1 MKKLVVILV
10 LIAVVVGAYFFVTVR
25 KKENGE
31 TTFTTAKLSKGTLE
45 NTVSSTGTLSA
56 IGTVE
61 VGTQVSG
68 TLKQVLVDFN
78 DHVKKDQLLAVLD
91 KRVLKSAVQ
100 EAKASLMK
108 ARAQEELAQ
117 ADFKRSKRLYDGKM
131 ISDQEFIQAKTSLAT
146 AKASVI
152 SAETSLNRAETNL
165 NYAEIRSPID
175 GTIIQRN
182 VEPGQTVA
190 ASFSTPT
197 LFLVAADLSKME
209 IQALVDE
216 SDIGQI
222 RLDQSVRFTVEAY
235 PDKSFSGMVK
245 QIRLQPSTVNNVVNY
260 TVIVNADNPDHL
272 LLPGMT
278 ATVDFIA
285 QHLEN
290 VLLIPNAALR
300 FKPTEAMKKTMR
312 EQMKKRMSRAGSGQ
326 QARPEG
332 NSGPASP
339 AVRRNNTRNFKLVW
353 ILGDNGKPEI
363 SGFIPGPTDGK
374 FTAVKLSRKL
384 KEGMEVIVGLRQKDG
399 SESGQPSF
407 RRRRLL

>member
-1 MKKLVVILV
+1 MKKLVVVLV
-10 LIAVVVGAYFFVTVR
+10 LIAVVVGVYFFVTAR
-25 KKENGE
+25 EKENGE
-31 TTFTTAKLSKGTLE
+31 TTFTTVKLTKGTLE

-117 ADFKRSKRLYDGKM
+117 ADFKRSKRLYDNKM
-131 ISDQEFIQAKTSLAT
+131 VSEQEFVQGKTNLAT

-165 NYAEIRSPID
+165 NYADIRSPID

-222 RLDQSVRFTVEAY
+222 RLNQSVRFTVEAY

-300 FKPTEAMKKTMR
+300 FKPTEAMQSAMR
-312 EQMKKRMSRAGSGQ
+312 EQMKKRMA
-326 QARPEG
+326 
-332 NSGPASP
+332 NSGGGQRMRPGNNSGSAP
-339 AVRRNNTRNFKLVW
+339 PTARHDRRRDFKMIW
-353 ILGDNGKPEI
+353 ILGEDGKPEM
-363 SGFIPGPTDGK
+363 SGFVPGPTDGK
-374 FTAVKLSRKL
+374 FTAVKQSRKL
-384 KEGMEVIVGLRQKDG
+384 KEGIEVIVGLNQKNSNG
-399 SESGQPSF
+399 SSHPSF
-407 RRRRLL
+407 RRRLL

>member
-1 MKKLVVILV
+1 MKKLIVILALV
-10 LIAVVVGAYFFVTVR
+10 AVAIGAWFFVASRGEKSGQATFNTV
-25 KKENGE
+25 
-31 TTFTTAKLSKGTLE
+31 KLKRGTLE

-78 DHVKKDQLLAVLD
+78 DHVKKNQLLAVLD

-100 EAKASLMK
+100 EARAGLMK
-108 ARAQEELAQ
+108 AHAQEEMAQ
-117 ADFKRSKRLYDGKM
+117 ADFKRSKRLYDDRM
-131 ISDQEFIQAKTSLAT
+131 VSEQDFVQAKTTLET

-152 SAETSLNRAETNL
+152 SAETSLNRSQTNL

-182 VEPGQTVA
+182 VESGQTVA

-222 RLDQSVRFTVEAY
+222 RLNQSVRFTVEAY
-235 PDKSFSGMVK
+235 PDKTFTGTVE

-260 TVIVNADNPDHL
+260 TVIVNADNPDHV

-290 VLLIPNAALR
+290 VLLVPNAALR
-300 FKPTEAMKKTMR
+300 FKPTEAMKQTMR
-312 EQMKKRMSRAGSGQ
+312 EQMKKRMENSGGSQGT
-326 QARPEG
+326 RPEG
-332 NSGPASP
+332 GRN
-339 AVRRNNTRNFKLVW
+339 RRRNFKMVW
-353 ILGDNGKPEI
+353 ILTDNGRPEM
-363 SGFIPGPTDGK
+363 SGFVPGPTDGK
-374 FTAVKLSRKL
+374 YTAVKRSRRL
-384 KEGMEVIVGLRQKDG
+384 KEGMEIIVGLNQANSNG
-399 SESGQPSF
+399 SSRSSF
-407 RRRRLL
+407 RRRLL

>member
-1 MKKLVVILV
+1 MKKIIVILV
-10 LIAVVVGAYFFVTVR
+10 LIAVAIGAWFFITNR
-25 KKENGE
+25 KENNKE
-31 TTFTTAKLSKGTLE
+31 AAFNTVKLKRGTLE

-78 DHVKKDQLLAVLD
+78 DHVKKGQLLAVLD

-100 EAKASLMK
+100 EAKASVMK
-108 ARAQEELAQ
+108 AHAEQEQAQ
-117 ADFKRSKRLYDGKM
+117 ADFKRSKRLFADKM
-131 ISDQEFIQAKTSLAT
+131 ISEQEYIQAKTALEM

-152 SAETSLNRAETNL
+152 SAETALDRAQTNL

-182 VEPGQTVA
+182 VESGQTVA

-222 RLDQSVRFTVEAY
+222 RLNQSVRFTVEAY
-235 PDKSFSGMVK
+235 PDKTFTGFVN
-245 QIRLQPSTVNNVVNY
+245 QIRLQPTTVNNVVNY
-260 TVIVNADNPDHL
+260 TVIVNADNPEHL

-278 ATVDFIA
+278 ATVDFVAEHI
-285 QHLEN
+285 EN
-290 VLLIPNAALR
+290 VLLVPNAALR
-300 FKPTEAMKKTMR
+300 FKPTEAMKQTMR
-312 EQMKKRMSRAGSGQ
+312 EQMKKRMGNSHGRQRTGI
-326 QARPEG
+326 EG
-332 NSGPASP
+332 NPGPASI
-339 AVRRNNTRNFKLVW
+339 ATSRSRRRGFKMVW
-353 ILGDNGKPEI
+353 IIGDNGKPEI
-363 SGFIPGPTDGK
+363 AGFVPGPSDGK
-374 FTAVKLSRKL
+374 FTAVKSSRKL
-384 KEGMEVIVGLRQKDG
+384 KEGMEIIVGLMENGG
-399 SESGQPSF
+399 SQSNRPSF
-407 RRRRLL
+407 RRRLL

>member
-1 MKKLVVILV
+1 MKKIVLILV
-10 LIAVVVGAYFFVTVR
+10 LIAIAIVAHLFITSRGRT
-25 KKENGE
+25 NGE
-31 TTFTTAKLSKGTLE
+31 ATFNTVKLKKGTLE

-78 DHVKKDQLLAVLD
+78 NHVKKDQLLAVLD

-100 EAKASLMK
+100 DARASLMK
-108 ARAQEELAQ
+108 TTAQEELAQ
-117 ADFKRSKRLYDGKM
+117 ADFKRSKRLYDDKLV
-131 ISDQEFIQAKTSLAT
+131 SEQEFVQAKTSLAT

-152 SAETSLNRAETNL
+152 SAETSLNRAQTNL
-165 NYAEIRSPID
+165 NYADIRSPID

-222 RLDQSVRFTVEAY
+222 RLDQSARFTVEAY
-235 PDKSFSGMVK
+235 PDNAFSGTVK
-245 QIRLQPSTVNNVVNY
+245 QIRLQPTTVNNVVNY

-300 FKPTEAMKKTMR
+300 FKPTETMKQAMR
-312 EQMKKRMSRAGSGQ
+312 DQMKKRMANSGGQ
-326 QARPEG
+326 RARPEG
-332 NSGPASP
+332 SFGSTPPGTGRN
-339 AVRRNNTRNFKLVW
+339 RRGDFKMVW
-353 ILGDNGKPEI
+353 ILTDNGKPET

-374 FTAVKLSRKL
+374 YTAVKRSRRL
-384 KEGMEVIVGLRQKDG
+384 KEGMEVIVGLNQTNSNG
-399 SESGQPSF
+399 SSRSSF
-407 RRRRLL
+407 RRRLF

>member
-10 LIAVVVGAYFFVTVR
+10 LIAVAVGAYFFVAAR
-25 KKENGE
+25 EKENGE
-31 TTFTTAKLSKGTLE
+31 TTFTTVKLTKGTLE

-117 ADFKRSKRLYDGKM
+117 ADFKRSKRLYDNKM
-131 ISDQEFIQAKTSLAT
+131 VSEQEFVQGKTNLAT

-165 NYAEIRSPID
+165 NYADIRSPID

-222 RLDQSVRFTVEAY
+222 RLNQSVRFTVEAY

-300 FKPTEAMKKTMR
+300 FKPTEAMQSAMR
-312 EQMKKRMSRAGSGQ
+312 EQMKKRMA
-326 QARPEG
+326 
-332 NSGPASP
+332 NSGGGQRMRPGNNSGSAP
-339 AVRRNNTRNFKLVW
+339 PTARHDRRRDFKMIW
-353 ILGDNGKPEI
+353 ILGEDGKPEM
-363 SGFIPGPTDGK
+363 SGFVPGPTDGK
-374 FTAVKLSRKL
+374 FTAVKRSRRL
-384 KEGMEVIVGLRQKDG
+384 KEGIEVIVGLNQKNSNG
-399 SESGQPSF
+399 SSHPSF
-407 RRRRLL
+407 RRRLL

>member
-1 MKKLVVILV
+1 M
-10 LIAVVVGAYFFVTVR
+10 
-25 KKENGE
+25 
-31 TTFTTAKLSKGTLE
+31 
-45 NTVSSTGTLSA
+45 SSTGTLSA

-68 TLKQVLVDFN
+68 TLKQILVDFN

-100 EAKASLMK
+100 DARANLMK
-108 ARAQEELAQ
+108 ARAQEELAK
-117 ADFKRSKRLYDGKM
+117 ADFKRSKRLYDDKLV
-131 ISDQEFIQAKTSLAT
+131 SEQEFVQAKTTLEIS
-146 AKASVI
+146 KASVI
-152 SAETSLNRAETNL
+152 SAETSLNRAQTNL

-222 RLDQSVRFTVEAY
+222 RLDQSARFTVEAY
-235 PDKSFSGMVK
+235 PDKSFSGTVK

-278 ATVDFIA
+278 TTVDFIA

-300 FKPTEAMKKTMR
+300 FKPTEAMKQAMQK
-312 EQMKKRMSRAGSGQ
+312 QMKKRMANSGDRQ
-326 QARPEG
+326 QARPQG
-332 NSGPASP
+332 SFGSPSP
-339 AVRRNNTRNFKLVW
+339 AAGRNRRRDFKMVW
-353 ILGDNGKPEI
+353 ILTSDGKPEM
-363 SGFIPGPTDGK
+363 SGFVPGPTDGK
-374 FTAVKLSRKL
+374 YTAVKRSRRL
-384 KEGMEVIVGLRQKDG
+384 KEGMEIIVGLSQKNSNG
-399 SESGQPSF
+399 SSQPSF
-407 RRRRLL
+407 RRRLF

>member
-25 KKENGE
+25 KKGNGE

-117 ADFKRSKRLYDGKM
+117 ADFKRSKRLYDDKM

-285 QHLEN
+285 EHLEN

-326 QARPEG
+326 QTRPER

-339 AVRRNNTRNFKLVW
+339 AARHDRRRNFKLVW

-374 FTAVKLSRKL
+374 HTAVKRSRKL
-384 KEGMEVIVGLRQKDG
+384 KEGMEVIVGLRQNG

-407 RRRRLL
+407 RHRRLL

>member
-1 MKKLVVILV
+1 MKKLVVVLV
-10 LIAVVVGAYFFVTVR
+10 LIAVVVGVYFFVTAR
-25 KKENGE
+25 EKENGE
-31 TTFTTAKLSKGTLE
+31 TTFTTVKLTKGTLE

-117 ADFKRSKRLYDGKM
+117 ADFKRSKRLYDNKM
-131 ISDQEFIQAKTSLAT
+131 VSEQEFVQGKTNLAT

-165 NYAEIRSPID
+165 NYADIRSPID

-222 RLDQSVRFTVEAY
+222 RLNQSVRFTVEAY

-300 FKPTEAMKKTMR
+300 FKPTEAMQTAMR
-312 EQMKKRMSRAGSGQ
+312 EQMKKRM
-326 QARPEG
+326 E
-332 NSGPASP
+332 NSGGGQRMRPGDNSGSAP
-339 AVRRNNTRNFKLVW
+339 PTARHDRRRDFKMIW
-353 ILGDNGKPEI
+353 ILGEDGKPEM
-363 SGFIPGPTDGK
+363 SGFVPGPTDGK
-374 FTAVKLSRKL
+374 FTAVKQSRKL
-384 KEGMEVIVGLRQKDG
+384 KEGIEVIVGLNQKNSNG
-399 SESGQPSF
+399 SSHPSF
-407 RRRRLL
+407 RRRLL

>member
-1 MKKLVVILV
+1 MKKLIVILV
-10 LIAVVVGAYFFVTVR
+10 LVAVAVGAYFFVTAR
-25 KKENGE
+25 EKENGE
-31 TTFTTAKLSKGTLE
+31 TTFTTVKLTKGTLE

-68 TLKQVLVDFN
+68 TLKQVLADFN

-100 EAKASLMK
+100 EARAGLMK

-117 ADFKRSKRLYDGKM
+117 ADFKRSKRLYDNKM
-131 ISDQEFIQAKTSLAT
+131 VSEQEFVQGKTNLAT

-165 NYAEIRSPID
+165 NYADIRSPID

-222 RLDQSVRFTVEAY
+222 RLNQSVRFTVEAY
-235 PDKSFSGMVK
+235 PDKSFSGTVK

-290 VLLIPNAALR
+290 ILLIPNAALR
-300 FKPTEAMKKTMR
+300 FKPTEAMQSAMR
-312 EQMKKRMSRAGSGQ
+312 EQMKKRMA
-326 QARPEG
+326 
-332 NSGPASP
+332 NSGGGQRMRPGNNSGSAPPA
-339 AVRRNNTRNFKLVW
+339 AGNDRRRDFKMVW
-353 ILGDNGKPEI
+353 ILGEDGKPEM

-374 FTAVKLSRKL
+374 FTAVKQSRKL
-384 KEGMEVIVGLRQKDG
+384 KEGIEVIVGLNQKSSNG
-399 SESGQPSF
+399 SSQPSV
-407 RRRRLL
+407 RHRRLL